1 MLSRQ
6 QREERR
12 SCIGGSDWASI
23 LGVEG
28 AYGTPLDVWRA
39 KVEPVVDE
47 ESTYA
52 QARGDALEPFVV
64 QWFGREA
71 KKRVQVDKW
80 VDEPVPFTPDASL
93 PLWWKCQID
102 AIVHEDGHVIPLE
115 AKTATVRK
123 RGEWGESGTDQVP
136 LRYVVQVMAQIA
148 FLGVPYGYLAVDIGG
163 DEFRHYRIER
173 DDALIAHMLA
183 KGAEFWRLVETRT
196 PPAPTTTAEANL
208 VWRRHEP
215 GEWLEADG
223 HVQAILRAIAE
234 HKAEEK
240 SRGELRER
248 LELQL
253 KMLLEHREGVRQG
266 DRVLCT
272 WKTQES
278 ERIDTK
284 ALRKEQPQI
293 AVRYLKTSTTRVLR
307 VKEQSDE

>member
-1 MLSRQ
+1 MLTIA

-28 AYGTPLDVWRA
+28 AYGTPLDVWRS
-39 KVEPVVDE
+39 KTEPVADE

-64 QWFGREA
+64 QWFGRETGRNVA
-71 KKRVQVDKW
+71 VNPHLQ
-80 VDEPVPFTPDASL
+80 PGPSNL
-93 PLWWKCQID
+93 PSWWRCQID
-102 AIVHEDGHVIPLE
+102 AAVRENGRAIPLE